1 MCELSASLYLCWLVF
16 SFIFD
21 VQENFGKRNRCDV
34 IVYVELH
41 RVSSSTIF
49 ERNLWNSNKQ
59 NETLSSSDISKLS
72 ANYTVVHEAVKIY
85 IFKDSSAILEQ
96 VEQFSRNDRNKWIEW
111 YRNKIANRVISQCFI
126 WHKYTKVQ
134 YSEFTEWKLWDICK
148 LAWDTIF
155 LRQETK
161 FSLKLN
167 CETNPKS

>member
-1 MCELSASLYLCWLVF
+1 MWIVC
-16 SFIFD
+16 
-21 VQENFGKRNRCDV
+21 V
-34 IVYVELH
+34 IVSLLTCLQFYFRCTGKFRKKESLWCH
-41 RVSSSTIF
+41 CLRGASSSFVIEIF

-59 NETLSSSDISKLS
+59 NETLSSSDIRKLS